1 MCLVLILPLK
11 RQYHC
16 DANQLCPP
24 AFLQSHSHDTTG
36 SSATGVSG
44 LQGVWVTT
52 LTKVIGAG
60 VDDDGSA
67 DDRVS
72 AEKRDVLVGDVDR
85 GVSRAVSLD
94 VSCRVSGV
102 NARRGD

>member
-1 MCLVLILPLK
+1 M
-11 RQYHC
+11 
-16 DANQLCPP
+16 
-24 AFLQSHSHDTTG
+24 
-36 SSATGVSG
+36 
-44 LQGVWVTT
+44 TT
-52 LTKVIGAG
+52 LTKVIGAC

-94 VSCRVSGV
+94 VSCRVSGSYV
-102 NARRGD
+102 RKGTLS